1 VRNRCQS
8 RIGQV
13 GRSRAPLV
21 WDRWSVF
28 RTAPSGCRNIFT
40 GVHRSLL
47 SWSTVVWSMMRTV
60 RAFSILLLLAWQPS
74 DAFHVHHLFSLRH
87 HCFAAL
93 WLACSV
99 FAGVTIHAFISQPG
113 PTSRAQ
119 VPLPVLHGASLFKFT
134 PRIGRGNLAVPH
146 NFLVPPPYSCPRTG
160 HQSRVG
166 ARGLNAAAVEPE
178 ESWVEAD
185 DGHRIKVQYQI
196 SGLLCVQVNTSPIC
210 ALSSG
215 GLLGSCGARA
225 RETGSRCCSFTGGHG
240 RRGQSGTYRC
250 RGATGQSFLER
261 APWI

>member
-1 VRNRCQS
+1 
-8 RIGQV
+8 
-13 GRSRAPLV
+13 
-21 WDRWSVF
+21 
-28 RTAPSGCRNIFT
+28 
-40 GVHRSLL
+40 
-47 SWSTVVWSMMRTV
+47 MRTV

-196 SGLLCVQVNTSPIC
+196 SGLLCVQVNTSPSC

-225 RETGSRCCSFTGGHG
+225 RDPGVAHSRADMVGAASLGPTGAGAQRGRVSWNEHHGSNGGRGLSHLCTRLPWNGRNTSR
-240 RRGQSGTYRC
+240 
-250 RGATGQSFLER
+250 
-261 APWI
+261 